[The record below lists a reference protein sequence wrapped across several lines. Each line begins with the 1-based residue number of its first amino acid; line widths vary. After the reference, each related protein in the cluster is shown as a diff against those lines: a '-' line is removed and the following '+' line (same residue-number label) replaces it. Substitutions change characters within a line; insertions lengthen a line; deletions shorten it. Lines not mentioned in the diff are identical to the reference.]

1 MEEQEEEKMNKI
13 EEQDMGETIEL
24 LDTQEVESRS
34 LKRGSKTFS

>member
-24 LDTQEVESRS
+24 LDTQEVERRS